1 VSQRRDAAQEIKT
14 MPQPSNQQIVAR
26 QVERIV
32 RRLTSLSTLPSV
44 AAGLLSRLNE
54 EAFDPIVL
62 AESVQAD
69 PALTAQVLLL
79 ANREGIEFT
88 AGPSVPEAVT
98 KLPLSL
104 LREAVISVKVFQ
116 LAEPNE
122 QADEKRVLPRRQM
135 AIHSLAAACCADEL
149 AQRVLPPAQRHMAW
163 LAGLLHDIGKCA
175 LDEVMPKSFEKMV
188 DQARTEQ
195 TSLTDVERL
204 HLGLDH
210 TVLGRRLAQKWDLPE
225 PIIAGIWLHHCDA
238 QTLAADLPDVQM
250 ARVIALADRLVRRWG
265 LGQSGSYD
273 TPESIDDLAGL
284 LRLTAG
290 QVDEMARIVTE
301 KVGDKSRQLGFT
313 STDGTAEYYSVIRK
327 TAADLVRDNRSLSRF
342 QESQQPF
349 AAQTAVVEEF
359 LGAADENSSAV
370 ELAQV
375 FASAWQKHYQTG
387 LTSVYVVADPTEPW
401 VELVSLDRQGRLDIK
416 SLRLP
421 GEWSPVPEIFSR
433 SRRFVPAADGARW
446 LLEQTGMEYKPELM
460 MMAPLK
466 MGEKTVAV
474 LVYENPADAELSEP
488 PMLSCTVAASAI
500 AMALAVQKQYELS
513 ERFVQVM
520 NSLRQTRTELA
531 KTQSLAGLAEMAA
544 GAAHELNNPLAV
556 ISGRAQLLLA
566 AEEDET
572 KKQMLLQIQGRTAE
586 ISEIISDLM
595 SFARPK
601 EPEKRSIGVR
611 ELLHKAIDLTQK
623 TNALNSIE
631 LELSGEG
638 LNDSVYVDIHQIS
651 QSLSYILTNA
661 LQSYKGDNGPVWI
674 DGQST
679 EQFVN
684 LALRDQGCGMDPETL
699 AKAAEP
705 FFSYRPAGRRRGM
718 GLANAQRLLKLNGGS
733 LKLDSIPGT
742 GTTVTVTLPKV

>member
-1 VSQRRDAAQEIKT
+1 

-44 AAGLLSRLNE
+44 AAGLLNRLSE
-54 EAFDPIVL
+54 EAFDPIEL
-62 AESVQAD
+62 AESIQAD

-88 AGPSVPEAVT
+88 AGPSVPEAVA

-122 QADEKRVLPRRQM
+122 QVDEKRVVPRRQM

-188 DQARTEQ
+188 EQARTEQ

-210 TVLGRRLAQKWDLPE
+210 SVLGRRLAQKWNLPE
-225 PIIAGIWLHHCDA
+225 PIVAGIWLHHCDA

-265 LGQSGSYD
+265 LGQSGSYE

-284 LRLTAG
+284 LRLTSG
-290 QVDEMARIVTE
+290 QLDEMARIVTE
-301 KVGDKSRQLGFT
+301 KVGEKSRQLGLT

-342 QESQQPF
+342 QESQQRF
-349 AAQTAVVEEF
+349 AAQTAVVDEF
-359 LGAADENSSAV
+359 LDAADENSSAV

-375 FASAWQKHYQTG
+375 FAAAWQKHYQTG

-401 VELVSLDRQGRLDIK
+401 VEMVSLDRQGRLDIK

-421 GEWSPVPEIFSR
+421 GEMSPVPEIFSR
-433 SRRFVPAADGARW
+433 RSEFVPAADGARR

-460 MMAPLK
+460 TMAPLK

-474 LVYENPADAELSEP
+474 LVYEKPDDAEPIPSGP
-488 PMLSCTVAASAI
+488 PMMSCKIAASAI

-556 ISGRAQLLLA
+556 ISGRAQLMLA

-601 EPEKRSIGVR
+601 EPEKRSISVR
-611 ELLHKAIDLTQK
+611 ELLDKAINLTKK
-623 TNALNSIE
+623 THGLNSIE
-631 LELSGEG
+631 IELSGEG
-638 LNDSVYVDIHQIS
+638 LNDSVYIDIHQIS

-661 LQSYKGDNGPVWI
+661 LQSYKGDSGPVWI

-699 AKAAEP
+699 AKAVEP
-705 FFSYRPAGRRRGM
+705 FFSSRPAGRRRGM

-733 LKLDSIPGT
+733 LKLDSISGT